1 MLSAL
6 NVRFCSSFLK
16 NEVGGE
22 KRTLVLS
29 RKSAEN
35 NLLGA
40 AIAADASYAILEKL
54 QRGSMLSFPSTHT
67 AMRRN

>member
-16 NEVGGE
+16 NEVGGRRE
-22 KRTLVLS
+22 LVLS

-40 AIAADASYAILEKL
+40 AIAADASYGILEKL
-54 QRGSMLSFPSTHT
+54 QRGSMLSFPFTHT